1 MFARK
6 LVRSAFSIEG
16 AELVVFSAADKST
29 RNPVAVFLRGF
40 AACEISLRQRP
51 TLNNPASYA
60 GHNIARRTVSRIY
73 LEKKGGLQD
82 A

>member
-6 LVRSAFSIEG
+6 LVRSAFSFEG

-29 RNPVAVFLRGF
+29 RNPVA
-40 AACEISLRQRP
+40 ACEISLRQRP
-51 TLNNPASYA
+51 ALNNPASYA